1 MNIKRRAQVFCCK
14 QIPCHNYH
22 YPIPSTTEGAP
33 KTNFAGISSQGTHF
47 KVGVLGFAFGC
58 SLFLRDFHR
67 DAFQLSLFSVL
78 SLRHQYSF
86 PLLAHCPDKSM
97 KQNSVI
103 GNYGVRENNVFIKV
117 NYSFWFCL
125 IQI

>member
-1 MNIKRRAQVFCCK
+1 MIT
-14 QIPCHNYH
+14 
-22 YPIPSTTEGAP
+22 IPSLAP
-33 KTNFAGISSQGTHF
+33 LRVPQRQTLLVSAVKAYTLS
-47 KVGVLGFAFGC
+47 KVGVLRFAFGY

-67 DAFQLSLFSVL
+67 DTFQLSLFSVL
-78 SLRHQYSF
+78 SPRHQYSF

-97 KQNSVI
+97 KPNSVI
-103 GNYGVRENNVFIKV
+103 GNYGTRENNVFIKV